1 MISVLI
7 LSRLVSDIWWWRVQ
21 FHSIHSNQNIVKHR
35 FYAWT
40 GVGREVRTP
49 GWSMLWGTKSSSL
62 DQTTEHSHT
71 TTTTTPTTT
80 TTNHHH
86 CTRQLSSVSSYSHYE
101 AIDLHSLWLPLGL
114 TSVTNDRCVPCVA
127 LVVSGAMSR
136 ATVASSMA
144 REIMIIA
151 GWGWTIRE
159 DGADNS
165 YIILQSSFLHLVLH
179 MNNTG
184 RNTRIY

>member
-1 MISVLI
+1 
-7 LSRLVSDIWWWRVQ
+7 
-21 FHSIHSNQNIVKHR
+21 
-35 FYAWT
+35 
-40 GVGREVRTP
+40 
-49 GWSMLWGTKSSSL
+49 MLWGTKSSSL

-101 AIDLHSLWLPLGL
+101 AIDLHSPWLPLGL
-114 TSVTNDRCVPCVA
+114 ISVTNDRCVLCVA

-136 ATVASSMA
+136 ATVASCMA

-151 GWGWTIRE
+151 G
-159 DGADNS
+159 
-165 YIILQSSFLHLVLH
+165 
-179 MNNTG
+179 
-184 RNTRIY
+184 